1 MKPTAELFKAYLKC
15 PTKCWLLSQ
24 GAIGEGNAYSDWMKA
39 QNEAF
44 HTVALRRLQETVPEN
59 ERVIAPPQGDNLK
72 AARWRLAVDME
83 VSADNAVSRLD
94 SVERVVSN
102 GRGRSAHLIPI
113 RVTSRNKLTRDDR
126 LLVAFDAQVLSEV
139 LGYDVDLDKI
149 IHGNDHRTLRV
160 YTAGL
165 LGEVRK
171 STGKLAELVAAAPR
185 RI

>member
-24 GAIGEGNAYSDWMKA
+24 GAISEGNAYADWMKA

-59 ERVIAPPQGDNLK
+59 ERVIAPPHNQGDNLK
-72 AARWRLAVDME
+72 AARWRLAVDIE

-102 GRGRSAHLIPI
+102 GRGRPAQLIPS

-126 LLVAFDAQVLSEV
+126 LLVVFDAQVL
-139 LGYDVDLDKI
+139 
-149 IHGNDHRTLRV
+149 
-160 YTAGL
+160 
-165 LGEVRK
+165 
-171 STGKLAELVAAAPR
+171 
-185 RI
+185 